1 MLQELAEE
9 QMQRAAAAKAA
20 AAASPRDHVDVDH
33 VRRELAQV
41 QTTLH
46 AAQKVRC
53 CCGCYV
59 GGGGGSYRVH
69 NIPCGISCYYLYEP
83 VVEDS
88 EEHLYT

>member
-46 AAQKVRC
+46 AAQKVRS
-53 CCGCYV
+53 CCGCYFTQKR
-59 GGGGGSYRVH
+59 GSH
-69 NIPCGISCYYLYEP
+69 TGCP
-83 VVEDS
+83 VFHAESAVTTYMS
-88 EEHLYT
+88 R

>member
-46 AAQKVRC
+46 AAQKVRS
-53 CCGCYV
+53 CCGCYCRCTQRR
-59 GGGGGSYRVH
+59 GRGGSYRVPS
-69 NIPCGISCYYLYEP
+69 IPG
-83 VVEDS
+83 
-88 EEHLYT
+88 